1 MKKHSEEVEDI
12 LSTGATASFEQK
24 AIALAEI
31 DDGKLPHLV
40 VEALGRDGAFV
51 CLFET
56 PLMTPEALASL
67 HLPVILRASM
77 YGQPVSATTCSLVV

>member
-1 MKKHSEEVEDI
+1 MKKHSEEVEEI
-12 LSTGATASFEQK
+12 LASGATASFEQK

-56 PLMTPEALASL
+56 ALMTTEALARL
-67 HLPVILRASM
+67 QLPVLLRVSM
-77 YGQPVSATTCSLVV
+77 YGQPSGAGTA